1 VLPVFEAEAA
11 DAQPNTDFN
20 LVFEEIGL
28 MASTTDYQLAT
39 MKVNLTELENS
50 VVAFKQTVMLQQE
63 FIERIPVPEPENRT
77 NQSSFFIPYDIT
89 MKARMLTNT
98 KANLDNAE
106 TLVYQVQQIKE
117 VLPHMKH
124 HDINKIIADYQ
135 ERRSVFSILKGL
147 LGTYRGIMTNRKYDK
162 LKAQLDKHVVL
173 VNRIVKVVN
182 NQGKALD
189 LIHQDLE
196 QIRHHLSFEA
206 LRNSLTSE
214 SSF

>member
-1 VLPVFEAEAA
+1 MLPVFEAEAA